1 MARRLPGWTYSPDAL
16 KREMGVNGGHQQAIT
31 GSAKSTRYR
40 HVCSLRRYQVSGQ
53 RLAGVLWLIA
63 GISSGGIAFFL
74 VDPLDLAIFIGGAV
88 LAILLGLAILA
99 RPSPPWVLASRVL
112 GFAWLVAF
120 GAVTI
125 TNLSLP
131 IEEILSIV
139 WVLAFGVAAAV
150 VAYLRR

>member
-1 MARRLPGWTYSPDAL
+1 MR
-16 KREMGVNGGHQQAIT
+16 
-31 GSAKSTRYR
+31 
-40 HVCSLRRYQVSGQ
+40 GQ

-63 GISSGGIAFFL
+63 GFSSGGISYFL

-88 LAILLGLAILA
+88 LAILLGLAMLA
-99 RPSPPWVLASRVL
+99 RPSSPWGLASGVL

-120 GAVTI
+120 GALTI

-131 IEEILSIV
+131 IEQLLSIV